1 VTGYQHPQ
9 LPEKTLVQIPGSGD
23 EVDRGAELLIAEPA
37 LMFSPTLEPSTDP
50 DADQPYQRPAYASQQ
65 SHRHTLAPWARRRC
79 KPEARVVSEC
89 GVERTVSWEV
99 SVTVDRLPAELLTC
113 ASRRTVCK

>member
-1 VTGYQHPQ
+1 
-9 LPEKTLVQIPGSGD
+9 
-23 EVDRGAELLIAEPA
+23 
-37 LMFSPTLEPSTDP
+37 MFSPTLEPSTDP

-113 ASRRTVCK
+113 APLDALSASDRDYPRLLIRSGT